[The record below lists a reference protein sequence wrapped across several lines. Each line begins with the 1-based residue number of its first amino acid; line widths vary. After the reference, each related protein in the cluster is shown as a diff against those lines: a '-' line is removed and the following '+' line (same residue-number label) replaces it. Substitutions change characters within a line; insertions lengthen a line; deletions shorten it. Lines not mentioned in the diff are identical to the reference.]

1 MELTNL
7 ERAKMDSKDFWYWF
21 LASNEIDL
29 DTKVHIMETF
39 SDGKVESIQSYM
51 KDELNLDVEG

>member
-1 MELTNL
+1 ME
-7 ERAKMDSKDFWYWF
+7 SKDFWYWF

-39 SDGKVESIQSYM
+39 SDGKVESIQTYM
-51 KDELNLDVEG
+51 KADLSLDVEVQDA